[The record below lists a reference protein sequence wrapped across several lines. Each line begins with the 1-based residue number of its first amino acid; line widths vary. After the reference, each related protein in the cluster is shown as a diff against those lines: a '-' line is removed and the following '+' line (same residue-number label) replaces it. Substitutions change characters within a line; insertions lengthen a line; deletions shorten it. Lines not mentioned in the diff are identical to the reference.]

1 MEGYLRRGSSAA
13 ILTRRFTRPLVT
25 PMSLP
30 AIVPV
35 EEIKTLEQQRRIAP
49 VDEEVL
55 ARVRRRQEIFLENF
69 RVTHSVAAAEEAA
82 GISAGTFYRWRRRDP
97 DFCRAYNNILGDVHE
112 RLKAHVIRRAFGER
126 PRDADGAPAV
136 DADGAPVYRNG
147 NDKILTML
155 LGMHEKLDVHSTFEI
170 KMVPP
175 PGRVIN
181 ENGEVEDVKNAG

>member
-1 MEGYLRRGSSAA
+1 ME
-13 ILTRRFTRPLVT
+13 
-25 PMSLP
+25 
-30 AIVPV
+30 
-35 EEIKTLEQQRRIAP
+35 QRRLVAP
-49 VDEEVL
+49 VDEQAL
-55 ARVRRRQEIFLENF
+55 KRVRRRQEIFLENF

-82 GISAGTFYRWRRRDP
+82 GINPGTFYRWRRKDP
-97 DFCRAYNNILGDVHE
+97 DFCRVYNDILGDIHV
-112 RLKAHVIRRAFGER
+112 RLQAHVIRRAFGER

-155 LGMHEKLDVHSTFEI
+155 LGMHDKVDIHSTFEI

-181 ENGEVEDVKNAG
+181 EHGIIEDPEDAR

>member
-1 MEGYLRRGSSAA
+1 
-13 ILTRRFTRPLVT
+13 
-25 PMSLP
+25 MSLP
-30 AIVPV
+30 AIVSA
-35 EEIKTLEQQRRIAP
+35 EEIKALEQRRRVAHI
-49 VDEEVL
+49 DEEAL

-82 GISAGTFYRWRRRDP
+82 GISAGTFYRWRRQDP
-97 DFCRAYNNILGDVHE
+97 DFCRAFNDILGDVHE

-126 PRDADGAPAV
+126 PRDANGEPAV
-136 DADGAPVYRNG
+136 DAEGAPVYRNG

-181 ENGEVEDVKNAG
+181 EDGEIEDSENAG